1 MVYMNSIDII
11 NKRVK
16 KDLSMLKD
24 RQIKFQILN
33 PNNIEL
39 EITGPKN
46 TPYCNGLWKINLI
59 YPNEYPFKSPSV
71 GFINKIYHPNIDLK
85 SGSVCLNVLNTS
97 WSPIYTTLHIIDTFI
112 PQLLTYPNPDDPL
125 NVDAA
130 NLLLEGTDI
139 FNQFV
144 RKSVSFN
151 KWNCV

>member
-1 MVYMNSIDII
+1 MLQ
-11 NKRVK
+11 K
-16 KDLSMLKD
+16 K
-24 RQIKFQILN
+24 F
-33 PNNIEL
+33 
-39 EITGPKN
+39 
-46 TPYCNGLWKINLI
+46 LWKINLI

-130 NLLLEGTDI
+130 NLLLEGTDR